1 MMPWARIFGAA
12 LVGFARI
19 VRPALLWRLLV
30 AALVVGAYPVAAAE
44 ADNGYVLG
52 PDDTIQVIVYGQ
64 PEAGITMR
72 IKSDGTIV
80 MPLIGIV
87 RASGLTN
94 IGLAKLITDKLT
106 QGGFLKD
113 PVVNVEI
120 GTYVSKTV
128 NVAGKVSVP
137 GVYPLD
143 RPYRALELL
152 LKAGWLRTDG
162 AAYVYLRRP
171 GSAEIR
177 LDAEGLV
184 RGDADKDP
192 LLRPGDT
199 LYVPDADQ
207 FFVTGQV
214 NRPGALPVLP
224 GMTMRQALALAG
236 GATATGSSNKVGLI
250 RGGAKEV
257 DADMAMPVQKN
268 DVIIV
273 KERLF

>member
-1 MMPWARIFGAA
+1 MKPMVLAARLFAMLMLALAVPAMAA
-12 LVGFARI
+12 D
-19 VRPALLWRLLV
+19 
-30 AALVVGAYPVAAAE
+30 PVDA
-44 ADNGYVLG
+44 GYVLG
-52 PDDTIQVIVYGQ
+52 PDDSIQVIVYGQ
-64 PEAGITMR
+64 PDAGITTR

-80 MPLIGIV
+80 MPLLGIIK
-87 RASGLTN
+87 ASGQTN
-94 IGLAKLITDKLT
+94 IGLARTITDKMT

-120 GTYVSKTV
+120 GSYVSKAV
-128 NVAGKVSVP
+128 NVAGKVANP
-137 GVYPLD
+137 GIYPLD
-143 RPYRALELL
+143 RPYRALEVL
-152 LKAGWLRTDG
+152 LKSGWIRENG
-162 AAYVYLRRP
+162 ASYVYLRRP
-171 GSAEIR
+171 GSPETR
-177 LDAEGLV
+177 LESEGLV
-184 RGDADKDP
+184 RGEADKDP

-236 GATATGSSNKVGLI
+236 GVTATGSGNKVGLI
-250 RGGAKEV
+250 RGGAKEI
-257 DADMAMPVQKN
+257 DAELSVPVQKN

>member
-1 MMPWARIFGAA
+1 MKFLMQFRAFLA
-12 LVGFARI
+12 LV
-19 VRPALLWRLLV
+19 LL
-30 AALVVGAYPVAAAE
+30 AVGVPAAA
-44 ADNGYVLG
+44 ADPDGGYVLG
-52 PDDTIQVIVYGQ
+52 PDDTIQVSVYGQ
-64 PEAGITMR
+64 PEAGIAMR

-87 RASGLTN
+87 KASGQTN
-94 IGLAKLITDKLT
+94 ISLAKVITDKLS
-106 QGGFLKD
+106 QGGYLKD

-120 GTYVSKTV
+120 GAYVSKTV
-128 NVAGKVSVP
+128 NVAGKVATP
-137 GVYPLD
+137 GIYPLD
-143 RPYRALELL
+143 RPYRALEVL
-152 LKAGWLRTDG
+152 LKAGWIRNDG

-184 RGDADKDP
+184 RGDGNQDP
-192 LLRPGDT
+192 LLRAGDT
-199 LYVPDADQ
+199 LFVPDADQ

-236 GATATGSSNKVGLI
+236 GVTATGSSNKVGLI
-250 RGGAKEV
+250 RGNAKQIDVELSQ
-257 DADMAMPVQKN
+257 PVQKN
-268 DVIIV
+268 DVIVV